1 MTTFTLR
8 RAQASLPHVLVS
20 GIGRRDGQRLSQA
33 PPAKARPFD
42 HLPDPG
48 PRNPHRVQQKNGR
61 LEQAGQSN
69 REVGGSRHLTLRIAH
84 LSPRVFPRLN
94 FPENMCH
101 CCITRGSCRPW
112 TPGSTEIRNTGIS
125 PKACRYRRPVRCGA
139 PFNPGICPAERRPL
153 IIRHHPF
160 PTHRGQAIASTWG
173 LSRRWFPSPVTR
185 RFFNDFRCIAI
196 PGRVHLTPVQV
207 AISTPPTH
215 CKKRAEI
222 CRAASSSKRPAGR
235 TT

>member
-1 MTTFTLR
+1 MSSYPVLADATGKDFRRQRPQTAGKSAPLR
-8 RAQASLPHVLVS
+8 S
-20 GIGRRDGQRLSQA
+20 
-33 PPAKARPFD
+33 PPGPR
-42 HLPDPG
+42 

-94 FPENMCH
+94 IPENMCH

-125 PKACRYRRPVRCGA
+125 PKACRYGRPVRCGA
-139 PFNPGICPAERRPL
+139 PFNPGICPAERRTVFT
-153 IIRHHPF
+153 RHHPF